1 MFTGHFTW
9 GAWNF
14 FPCLQIYIT
23 PQRFSH
29 MTVSAWQTPRIITFP
44 PFSFEERAPV
54 VMRGKSQ
61 HLCHNQLP
69 HFLRSPLPAFWLVE
83 LLLGDMLYVIVL
95 WYSEKL
101 QLWIRKQSRLDRVS
115 LAQVVLSRYFSHT
128 SWMVLIN
135 NYSKSPNGLWVNSPV
150 GLQPHRLLT
159 QSPFGLQE

>member
-1 MFTGHFTW
+1 MKPYLSVHWPFHLGRVK
-9 GAWNF
+9 F
-14 FPCLQIYIT
+14 FPMPPNLYHATKIFPHDRFCLADAAHYYFPAIFIWREGARRYAREIAT
-23 PQRFSH
+23 PVPQP
-29 MTVSAWQTPRIITFP
+29 T
-44 PFSFEERAPV
+44 
-54 VMRGKSQ
+54 
-61 HLCHNQLP
+61 
-69 HFLRSPLPAFWLVE
+69 SPLPAFWLVE

-159 QSPFGLQE
+159 QSPFRLQE